1 MQIKVRYLDNLKVEA
16 RFDDFTIIA
25 DQPVR
30 YKGDGLAP
38 GPFDYF
44 LASSAMCAAYFVKVY
59 CLARNISTEDIEII
73 QDNIVDPENRYNQ
86 TFQIHAH
93 LPESLSEKDREGI
106 LAAIERCTVKKVI
119 QQNPKFEIVAKTVLG
134 KDTELSYDF
143 NPEEKTFIRGKDL
156 PLESTI
162 AKMTKIISDLG
173 IKLEITSWR
182 NLVPHVWSVHLRDAD
197 CPMNFTN
204 GKGST
209 KDAALCS
216 ALGEFIERVSS
227 NYFYSDFYLGPEIAE
242 SEFVHYPQEKWFK
255 PGKGK
260 SLPEGL
266 MDNYTKQ
273 VYHLEGQLKS
283 THLYDTNSGH
293 VNRGICALPF
303 VRQSD
308 QEVVYIPVNLIGNLF
323 VSNGMSAGNS
333 LFEARVQCLSEIFE
347 RAVKN
352 KIISEEIALP
362 DVPKSVLEKY
372 PTILEGIEKLE
383 KEGFPIFIKD
393 ASLGGRYPVMCV
405 TLMNPKTGGA
415 YASFG
420 AHPIFEVALERSL
433 TELLQGRSFEGL
445 NDMPAPTF
453 NELAVQDHNNI
464 IDHFIDSTG
473 VISWKFFSKKSDY
486 DFVEWDFS
494 GSTEEEFNYL
504 MSIFK
509 HLEKEVYIADYEE
522 LGAKACRILV
532 PGYSEI
538 YLPEE
543 IIWNNNNEALLYR
556 EDVLNLHRLKN
567 DELVKLLEKLDQCE
581 HDDFYQVSELIGV
594 TFEES
599 SVWGQLVL
607 AELKLL
613 IHLALKNTE
622 EAKMMVEVLR
632 SFNNNSL
639 ERRKLYRS
647 LETVLDIELNP
658 DLDIND
664 FIPAL
669 KKMNGDELV
678 DQAIQMVAGELRFHG
693 LTETDSALKGLDK
706 HLRLIESYK
715 KLHSARSKNKK

>member
-1 MQIKVRYLDNLKVEA
+1 
-16 RFDDFTIIA
+16 
-25 DQPVR
+25 
-30 YKGDGLAP
+30 
-38 GPFDYF
+38 
-44 LASSAMCAAYFVKVY
+44 
-59 CLARNISTEDIEII
+59 
-73 QDNIVDPENRYNQ
+73 
-86 TFQIHAH
+86 
-93 LPESLSEKDREGI
+93 
-106 LAAIERCTVKKVI
+106 
-119 QQNPKFEIVAKTVLG
+119 
-134 KDTELSYDF
+134 
-143 NPEEKTFIRGKDL
+143 
-156 PLESTI
+156 
-162 AKMTKIISDLG
+162 
-173 IKLEITSWR
+173 
-182 NLVPHVWSVHLRDAD
+182 
-197 CPMNFTN
+197 
-204 GKGST
+204 
-209 KDAALCS
+209 
-216 ALGEFIERVSS
+216 
-227 NYFYSDFYLGPEIAE
+227 
-242 SEFVHYPQEKWFK
+242 
-255 PGKGK
+255 
-260 SLPEGL
+260 
-266 MDNYTKQ
+266 
-273 VYHLEGQLKS
+273 
-283 THLYDTNSGH
+283 
-293 VNRGICALPF
+293 
-303 VRQSD
+303 
-308 QEVVYIPVNLIGNLF
+308 
-323 VSNGMSAGNS
+323 MSAGNS

-362 DVPKSVLEKY
+362 DVPRSVLEKY

-473 VISWKFFSKKSDY
+473 VISWKFFSNKSDY

-494 GSTEEEFNYL
+494 GTTEEEFNYL

-556 EDVLNLHRLKN
+556 EDVLNLHRLNN
-567 DELVKLLEKLDQCE
+567 DELVKLLEKLDECE

-613 IHLALKNTE
+613 IHLALQNTE
-622 EAKMMVEVLR
+622 EAKMMVDVLR
-632 SFNNNSL
+632 SFNNNSH
-639 ERRKLYRS
+639 ERRKLYRA
-647 LETVLDIELNP
+647 LESVLDIKLNP
-658 DLDIND
+658 DLEMND

-669 KKMNGDELV
+669 KKMNGDELIN
-678 DQAIQMVAGELRFHG
+678 QAIKMVAGELRFHG
-693 LTETDSALKGLDK
+693 LSETNSALKGLDK